1 MNLNDIQKEIDY
13 LKNKL
18 LENKK
23 KIKHNIRPQNVY
35 EPQKPILKN
44 IKEIHFIETNYI
56 YLFVALSLFI
66 IYIQHLFFNKVNI
79 MYAIP
84 LSLAIV
90 IIIRCPGYFSTKS
103 MIKEWK
109 KENELKI
116 STYNNELLKFE
127 KDKLIYKEKHEEF
140 LKNEALNTSFI
151 TENDNLTLKIKNL
164 VRLKQDKM
172 ISQGLWNLSNMVDDI
187 DFMEEAIEN
196 NKYGRSN
203 PGLKNEK
210 SNEKPVII
218 SKDIFCPKCGF
229 KFTHKI
235 EINGKIVGG
244 VSGAV
249 TGAILGAK
257 IGIAGGPLGAISGTI
272 PGAILGGV
280 FGKSTGNN
288 FDKPT
293 CPSCKTTFEIPNNI

>member
-18 LENKK
+18 LENEK
-23 KIKHNIRPQNVY
+23 KIKHNIRPQHVY
-35 EPQKPILKN
+35 EPQKLILKN
-44 IKEIHFIETNYI
+44 IKEINFIETNYI
-56 YLFVALSLFI
+56 YLFVGLSLFI

-79 MYAIP
+79 TYAIP
-84 LSLAIV
+84 LSLALV
-90 IIIRCPGYFSTKS
+90 IIIRCPGYFSTKN
-103 MIKEWK
+103 MYKEWQ

-116 STYNNELLKFE
+116 STYNNALLKFE
-127 KDKLIYKEKHEEF
+127 KDKLIYQEKLEEF
-140 LKNEALNTSFI
+140 LKKEALNSSVI

-164 VRLKQDKM
+164 VSLKHDEMK
-172 ISQGLWNLSNMVDDI
+172 SKGLWNLSNMVDDI
-187 DFMEEAIEN
+187 DFMEGNVEN

-203 PGLKNEK
+203 PGLKKENSKE
-210 SNEKPVII
+210 EPVTI
-218 SKDIFCPKCGF
+218 SKGLFCPKCGF

-235 EINGKIVGG
+235 EVNGKIVGG

-280 FGKSTGNN
+280 FGKNTGNN

-293 CPSCKTTFEIPNNI
+293 CPSCKTTFELPNNI